1 MLAKLCMQEEIEALS
16 NNSSYIQS
24 FMRYCVEKEKYEGH
38 VREIMSYKKKS
49 YESQNVKFIKIC
61 ELVGYLRDINY
72 KCAYFLLK
80 IREKYEQNVDIN
92 RSNEKYYYNGFAM
105 QLDSFRKEL
114 LKT

>member
-49 YESQNVKFIKIC
+49 YES
-61 ELVGYLRDINY
+61 
-72 KCAYFLLK
+72 
-80 IREKYEQNVDIN
+80 
-92 RSNEKYYYNGFAM
+92 
-105 QLDSFRKEL
+105 
-114 LKT
+114 